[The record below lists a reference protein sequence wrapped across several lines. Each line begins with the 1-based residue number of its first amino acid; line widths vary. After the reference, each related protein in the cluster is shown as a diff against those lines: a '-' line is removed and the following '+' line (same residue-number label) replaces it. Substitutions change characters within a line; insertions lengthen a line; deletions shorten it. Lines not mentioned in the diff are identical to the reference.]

1 MKIRKSSIR
10 STSVKETSSAK
21 VDATEANE
29 PLEAIDNVDQA
40 DRFEVGGSAPEYEER
55 EEEPEE
61 LEELLEESLEDP
73 VMFQE
78 VARSALLGM
87 EELPPSVDTTWNGVA
102 TLLDPD
108 RD

>member
-1 MKIRKSSIR
+1 MKIRKSSIS
-10 STSVKETSSAK
+10 STSVKETSSAN
-21 VDATEANE
+21 VDAIEAHE
-29 PLEAIDNVDQA
+29 PVEAVENVDDV

-61 LEELLEESLEDP
+61 LEEILEESLEDSI
-73 VMFQE
+73 MFQE